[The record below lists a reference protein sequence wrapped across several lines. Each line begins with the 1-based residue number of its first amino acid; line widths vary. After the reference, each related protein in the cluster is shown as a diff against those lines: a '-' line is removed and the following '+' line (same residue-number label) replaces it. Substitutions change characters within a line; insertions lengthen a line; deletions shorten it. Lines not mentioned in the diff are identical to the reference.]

1 MAANRV
7 NYYEAMFVL
16 SQAVAA
22 DLTSAIAH
30 IRGIIEKAG
39 GSVVSMK
46 KWDERKLAYEIA
58 KQKRAY
64 FLLVYFQAPAVRM
77 HEIERSCNLSEQ
89 IMRNLIIKAEHISL
103 EEMQAADGSKE
114 LETEAKLRFNQP
126 NMPLPAAPAPA
137 APVGAEDDQL

>member
-7 NYYEAMFVL
+7 NAYEAMFVL

-22 DLTSAIAH
+22 DLAGAIAH

-39 GSVVSMK
+39 GKVIAMR
-46 KWDERKLAYEIA
+46 KWDERKLAFEID

-64 FLLVYFQAPAVRM
+64 FLLVYFQAPAVRL

-89 IMRNLIIKAEHISL
+89 IMRNLIIRADHVTP
-103 EEMQAADGSKE
+103 EEMQAADGSKD
-114 LETEAKLRFNQP
+114 LEAEAKMRFNQP
-126 NMPLPAAPAPA
+126 VMPLPTPAA
-137 APVGAEDDQL
+137 APVGAVDADQA

>member
-7 NYYEAMFVL
+7 NSYEAMFVL

-22 DLTSAIAH
+22 DLAGAIAH

-39 GSVVSMK
+39 GKIVAMK
-46 KWDERKLAYEIA
+46 KWDERKLAFEID

-64 FLLVYFQAPAVRM
+64 FLLVYFQAPSVRL

-89 IMRNLIIKAEHISL
+89 IMRNLIIRADHVSP
-103 EEMQAADGSKE
+103 EEMQAADGSKD

-126 NMPLPAAPAPA
+126 VMPLPTPVAAAAPAETELA
-137 APVGAEDDQL
+137 

>member
-22 DLTSAIAH
+22 DLTSAISH

-137 APVGAEDDQL
+137 APVGAEDEQL

>member
-7 NYYEAMFVL
+7 NAYEAMFVL

-22 DLTSAIAH
+22 DLAGAIAH

-39 GSVVSMK
+39 GSIIAMR
-46 KWDERKLAYEIA
+46 KWDERKLAFEID

-64 FLLVYFQAPAVRM
+64 FLLVYFKAPAVRL

-89 IMRNLIIKAEHISL
+89 IMRNLIIRADHVSP
-103 EEMQAADGSKE
+103 EEMQAADGSKD

-126 NMPLPAAPAPA
+126 VMPLPTPAA
-137 APVGAEDDQL
+137 APVGAGDADLG